1 MDSYE
6 LMDKNVRPFT
16 VLEDTMAAEGN
27 EYKRRQ
33 QQRAEA
39 RRQRERAQK
48 MMIIRLCVAAV
59 VILAVGILIWA
70 VTRGGNTPAVPTQT
84 RPNTPAIS
92 TQPPEST
99 APPVREERTTVSVT
113 VAGDLNVNTATV
125 NAGLTPYGY
134 DYGHVFQDV
143 APLLANADVTVL
155 NFEGNLFGIPY
166 GQDNA
171 SAPQELL
178 QEMADIGVD
187 MIQMANSYSIRN
199 GLLGLESTLNGIRAA
214 GMEPLG
220 AYATNAE
227 FKESQGF
234 TIRDVNGVRLAFVA
248 FTKGMDNLGLP
259 AGSED
264 CVNVLYDDYATT
276 YQKVAVNK
284 INSILKN
291 VRSAEPDYIIA
302 LLHWGSEYND
312 EYSGTQQEI
321 REVLFAGGV
330 DAIVGTHSHR
340 VQAVDFNREAGQFT
354 AYSLGDFFSDTVE
367 AGTNYSIVLNLQIT
381 RDNTTGETKLTDY
394 TCTPIYN
401 MKPEESGEA
410 TLRLVRTENAIKG
423 FEIGVFN
430 CISQELRDSMA
441 YTLER
446 IESRLVPPEVE
457 EEE

>member
-1 MDSYE
+1 
-6 LMDKNVRPFT
+6 
-16 VLEDTMAAEGN
+16 MATEGN
-27 EYKRRQ
+27 EYRLRQ

-39 RRQRERAQK
+39 RRKRERAQK
-48 MMIIRLCVAAV
+48 LMMIRLGIAVA
-59 VILAVGILIWA
+59 VIIAAALVIWM
-70 VTRGGNTPAVPTQT
+70 VTRDGKQPGTPSQTQ
-84 RPNTPAIS
+84 PNAPVIS
-92 TQPPEST
+92 TQAPEIT
-99 APPVREERTTVSVT
+99 EPVVKEERTTVSVT

-134 DYGHVFQDV
+134 DYSHVFRDV
-143 APLLANADVTVL
+143 VPLLTNADVTVL

-171 SAPQELL
+171 SAPQELM
-178 QEMADIGVD
+178 QTMADIGVD
-187 MIQMANSYSIRN
+187 MIQIANSYSIRN

-234 TIRDVNGVRLAFVA
+234 TIRDINGVRLAFVA

-259 AGSED
+259 AGSEN
-264 CVNVLYDDYATT
+264 CVNVLYEDYATT
-276 YQKVAVNK
+276 YQTVARDK

-291 VRSAEPDYIIA
+291 VRSAEPDYVIA

-312 EYSGTQQEI
+312 EYSGSQEEI

-340 VQAVDFNREAGQFT
+340 VQAVDFDREAGQFT

-367 AGTNYSIVLNLQIT
+367 AGTNYSVVLNLQIT
-381 RDNTTGETKLTDY
+381 RDNQTGETKLTDY

-410 TLRLVRTENAIKG
+410 TLRLVRTKTAMESYD
-423 FEIGVFN
+423 IGIYN
-430 CISQELRDSMA
+430 RISDELYSSMA
-441 YTLER
+441 YSLER
-446 IESRLVPPEVE
+446 IEYRLTPPERVE
-457 EEE
+457 EE

>member
-1 MDSYE
+1 
-6 LMDKNVRPFT
+6 
-16 VLEDTMAAEGN
+16 MATEGN
-27 EYKRRQ
+27 EYRLRQ

-39 RRQRERAQK
+39 RRKRERAQK
-48 MMIIRLCVAAV
+48 LMMIRLGIAVA
-59 VILAVGILIWA
+59 VIIAAALVIWM
-70 VTRGGNTPAVPTQT
+70 VTRDGKQPGTPSQTQ
-84 RPNTPAIS
+84 PNAPVIS
-92 TQPPEST
+92 TQAPEIT
-99 APPVREERTTVSVT
+99 EPVVKEERTTVSVT

-134 DYGHVFQDV
+134 DYSHVFRDV
-143 APLLANADVTVL
+143 VPLLTNADVTVL

-171 SAPQELL
+171 SAPQELM
-178 QEMADIGVD
+178 QTMADIGVD

-234 TIRDVNGVRLAFVA
+234 TIRDINGVRLAFVA

-259 AGSED
+259 AGSEN
-264 CVNVLYDDYATT
+264 CVNVLYEDYATT
-276 YQKVAVNK
+276 YQTVARDK

-291 VRSAEPDYIIA
+291 VRSAEPDYVIA

-312 EYSGTQQEI
+312 EYSGSQEEI

-330 DAIVGTHSHR
+330 AAIVGTHSHR
-340 VQAVDFNREAGQFT
+340 VQGVVFAREAGQFT

-367 AGTNYSIVLNLQIT
+367 AGTNYSVVLNLQIT
-381 RDNTTGETKLTDY
+381 RDNQTGETKLTDY

-410 TLRLVRTENAIKG
+410 TLRLVRTKTAMESYD
-423 FEIGVFN
+423 IGIYN
-430 CISQELRDSMA
+430 RISDELYSSMA
-441 YTLER
+441 YSLER
-446 IESRLVPPEVE
+446 IEYRLTPPERE

>member
-1 MDSYE
+1 
-6 LMDKNVRPFT
+6 
-16 VLEDTMAAEGN
+16 MATEGN
-27 EYKRRQ
+27 EYRLRQ

-39 RRQRERAQK
+39 RRKRERAQK
-48 MMIIRLCVAAV
+48 LMMIRLGIAVA
-59 VILAVGILIWA
+59 VIIAAALVIWM
-70 VTRGGNTPAVPTQT
+70 VTRDGKQPGTPSQTQ
-84 RPNTPAIS
+84 A
-92 TQPPEST
+92 PEIT
-99 APPVREERTTVSVT
+99 EPVVKEERTTVSVT

-134 DYGHVFQDV
+134 DYSHVFRDV
-143 APLLANADVTVL
+143 VPLLTNADVTVL

-171 SAPQELL
+171 SAPQELM
-178 QEMADIGVD
+178 QTMADIGVD

-234 TIRDVNGVRLAFVA
+234 TIRDINGVRLAFVA

-259 AGSED
+259 AGSEN
-264 CVNVLYDDYATT
+264 CVNVLYEDYATT
-276 YQKVAVNK
+276 YQTVARDK

-291 VRSAEPDYIIA
+291 VRSAEPDYVIA

-312 EYSGTQQEI
+312 EYSGSQEEI

-340 VQAVDFNREAGQFT
+340 VQAVDFDREAGQFT

-367 AGTNYSIVLNLQIT
+367 AGTNYSVVLNLQIT
-381 RDNTTGETKLTDY
+381 RDNQTGETKLTDY

-410 TLRLVRTENAIKG
+410 TLRLVRTKTAMESYD
-423 FEIGVFN
+423 IGIYN
-430 CISQELRDSMA
+430 RISDELYSSMA
-441 YTLER
+441 YSLER
-446 IESRLVPPEVE
+446 IEYRLTPPERE

>member
-1 MDSYE
+1 
-6 LMDKNVRPFT
+6 
-16 VLEDTMAAEGN
+16 MATEGN
-27 EYKRRQ
+27 EYRLRQ

-39 RRQRERAQK
+39 RRKRERAQK
-48 MMIIRLCVAAV
+48 LMMIRLGIAVA
-59 VILAVGILIWA
+59 VIIAAALVIWM
-70 VTRGGNTPAVPTQT
+70 VTRDGKQPGTPSQTQ
-84 RPNTPAIS
+84 PNAPVIS
-92 TQPPEST
+92 TQAPEIT
-99 APPVREERTTVSVT
+99 EPVVKEERTTVSVT

-134 DYGHVFQDV
+134 DYSHVFRDV
-143 APLLANADVTVL
+143 VPLLTNADVTVL

-171 SAPQELL
+171 SAPQELM
-178 QEMADIGVD
+178 QTMADIGVD

-234 TIRDVNGVRLAFVA
+234 TIRDINGVRLAFVA
-248 FTKGMDNLGLP
+248 FTKGMDNQGLP
-259 AGSED
+259 AGSEN
-264 CVNVLYDDYATT
+264 CVNVLYEDYATT
-276 YQKVAVNK
+276 YQTVARDK

-291 VRSAEPDYIIA
+291 VRSAEPDYVIA

-312 EYSGTQQEI
+312 EYSGSQEEI

-340 VQAVDFNREAGQFT
+340 VQAVDFDREAGQFT

-367 AGTNYSIVLNLQIT
+367 AGTNYSVVLNLQIT
-381 RDNTTGETKLTDY
+381 RDNQTGETKLTDY

-410 TLRLVRTENAIKG
+410 TLRLVRTKTAMESYD
-423 FEIGVFN
+423 IGIYN
-430 CISQELRDSMA
+430 RISDELYSSMA
-441 YTLER
+441 YSLER
-446 IESRLVPPEVE
+446 IEYRLTPPERVE
-457 EEE
+457 EE

>member
-1 MDSYE
+1 
-6 LMDKNVRPFT
+6 
-16 VLEDTMAAEGN
+16 MAAEGN
-27 EYKRRQ
+27 EYRQRQ

-39 RRQRERAQK
+39 RRKRERAQK
-48 MMIIRLCVAAV
+48 MMMIRLGVALV
-59 VILAVGILIWA
+59 VILAAGLLIWL
-70 VTRGGNTPAVPTQT
+70 VTRDSRQPGKPSQPQINTPEVTT
-84 RPNTPAIS
+84 RPA
-92 TQPPEST
+92 EAT
-99 APPVREERTTVSVT
+99 APPVKEERTTVSVT
-113 VAGDLNVNTATV
+113 VAGDLNVTTDTV

-134 DYGHVFQDV
+134 DYSPVFRDV

-199 GLLGLESTLNGIRAA
+199 GLLGLESTLSGIRAA

-234 TIRDVNGVRLAFVA
+234 TIRDIDGVRLAFVA

-259 AGSED
+259 AGSEN
-264 CVNVLYDDYATT
+264 CVNVLYEDYATT
-276 YQKVAVNK
+276 YQKVARDK
-284 INSILKN
+284 INGILKN
-291 VRSAEPDYIIA
+291 VRAAEPDYVIA

-312 EYSGTQQEI
+312 EYSGTQEEI

-340 VQAVDFNREAGQFT
+340 VQAVDFDREAGRFT
-354 AYSLGDFFSDTVE
+354 AYSLGDFFSDTKE

-381 RDNTTGETKLTDY
+381 RDNQTGETKLTDY

-410 TLRLVRTENAIKG
+410 VLRLVRTQTAMEG
-423 FEIGVFN
+423 FDIGIYN
-430 CISQELRDSMA
+430 CISEELYNSMA
-441 YTLER
+441 YTLDR
-446 IESRLVPPEVE
+446 ISDRLIPPETE
-457 EEE
+457 EE

>member
-1 MDSYE
+1 
-6 LMDKNVRPFT
+6 
-16 VLEDTMAAEGN
+16 MASEN
-27 EYKRRQ
+27 EFSER
-33 QQRAEA
+33 
-39 RRQRERAQK
+39 RRQREEARKKREAAHK
-48 MMIIRLCVAAV
+48 RMMFRLYLAAAV
-59 VILAVGILIWA
+59 IVAVGILIWV
-70 VTRGGNTPAVPTQT
+70 VTRSGSKPGTTIQNRPSTPVV
-84 RPNTPAIS
+84 S
-92 TQPPEST
+92 TQPPET
-99 APPVREERTTVSVT
+99 TGPVVKEDRTTVSVA

-134 DYGHVFQDV
+134 DYSRVFQDV
-143 APLLANADVTVL
+143 APLLSNADVTVM

-171 SAPQELL
+171 SAPPELI

-199 GLLGLESTLNGIRAA
+199 GLLGLESTLEGIRAA

-227 FKESQGF
+227 FRESQGF
-234 TIRDVNGVRLAFVA
+234 TIRDINGVRLAFVA

-259 AGSED
+259 AGSEN
-264 CVNVLYDDYATT
+264 CVNVLYEDYATT
-276 YQKVAVNK
+276 YQRVAVDK
-284 INSILKN
+284 INSIMKN
-291 VRSAEPDYIIA
+291 VRAAEPDYIIA

-312 EYSGTQQEI
+312 EYSGTQEEI
-321 REVLFAGGV
+321 RGVLFAAGV

-340 VQAVDFNREAGQFT
+340 VQAVDFNRDAGQFT

-381 RDNTTGETKLTDY
+381 KDNQTGETKLTDY

-401 MKPEESGEA
+401 MKPEESGET
-410 TLRLVRTENAIKG
+410 TLRLVRTRTAMEG
-423 FEIGVFN
+423 HDIGIYN
-430 CISQELRDSMA
+430 CISPELYASMA

-446 IESRLVPPEVE
+446 IEYRLVPPEE
-457 EEE
+457 TEGES